1 MILYSFERN
10 TIRAFLDV
18 SGREKLGF
26 PWHGRQ
32 PVRPQLML
40 ETFGLPDR
48 ADLPH
53 VLLSAR
59 ESWIDE
65 GMGARCSA
73 ACPFDSDLP
82 TVVLEILSRGKMADL
97 IPEDREKL
105 FERQNEFFIVGLGM
119 SVPFLQNQYAFVF
132 PSLMECSRPYSE
144 PAAFDFQSCNTTN
157 KTDDPHGYA
166 RRRGAR
172 GCCTIS
178 MIPRVIGF
186 R

>member
-1 MILYSFERN
+1 MILSSFERN

-73 ACPFDSDLP
+73 ARPFDSDLP

-132 PSLMECSRPYSE
+132 PSLSAPGPILNQLPSIPKLQYYQQDGRSTWLCTE
-144 PAAFDFQSCNTTN
+144 
-157 KTDDPHGYA
+157 A
-166 RRRGAR
+166 RRAGLLHDLDDSTGDRLR
-172 GCCTIS
+172 
-178 MIPRVIGF
+178 
-186 R
+186 